1 MGGTAEQ
8 KMKGNE
14 PMGIRVGELAEVYEA
29 HFDDIFKFVY
39 RRIPNKQMA
48 EDLTHDTFFA
58 ALKKGKAFL
67 EYQEPKLWLMV
78 TAKNKMHELFR
89 RMGRWATEPLEEEC
103 PDLAVTENSY
113 EKIELELTALA
124 MVSDEE
130 WMLIKKYYLYGATIA
145 ELAEA
150 YNITENNMRVRLSR
164 LKKKLRDKIER

>member
-1 MGGTAEQ
+1 M
-8 KMKGNE
+8 
-14 PMGIRVGELAEVYEA
+14 
-29 HFDDIFKFVY
+29 
-39 RRIPNKQMA
+39 
-48 EDLTHDTFFA
+48 
-58 ALKKGKAFL
+58 
-67 EYQEPKLWLMV
+67 
-78 TAKNKMHELFR
+78 
-89 RMGRWATEPLEEEC
+89 
-103 PDLAVTENSY
+103 TENSY